1 MTTLFPPPRWTL
13 ELARGADGAPA
24 ALEGRPLPATV
35 PGCVHTDLLALDLI
49 PDPLL
54 GRHEDEVQWIGA
66 CDWRYRTRVKVPEA
80 MLDEDR
86 LDLHCEGL
94 DTVATIEVNGRV
106 VGRAENMHRPHRFP
120 VKDALRPGDN
130 ELVVTFASA
139 LAYAEAQA
147 RRLGERPRAYPL
159 PYNFVRKMAC
169 NFGWDWGPTLVTAG
183 IWKPIRLDA
192 WSGARRRPA
201 TAHHHGP
208 PRATGGDARPGR
220 RGPRPGRRRGGPSA
234 RRPCGTPLVAA
245 RLRRPAA
252 VRPGRDPDRSR
263 RSDPGPAPP
272 PHRFP

>member
-192 WSGARRRPA
+192 WSGARIRELRPWVWLA
-201 TAHHHGP
+201 DRDDGP
-208 PRATGGDARPGR
+208 PADASAPVD
-220 RGPRPGRRRGGPSA
+220 GPSA
-234 RRPCGTPLVAA
+234 RTT
-245 RLRRPAA
+245 
-252 VRPGRDPDRSR
+252 SR
-263 RSDPGPAPP
+263 RSFGSTPLRYAAGGRAATATS
-272 PHRFP
+272 RCTTWT